1 MTELTCIGCGATFEV
16 ELPDGETVAARWVR
30 ALAKRA
36 PRCDSCADALEREQ
50 DDALERQE
58 RAERISMALVPR
70 KWRGRGLEQLEVRD
84 GQAKAIEAAT
94 YWARTQ
100 RPGGLM
106 LVGDNGRGKSCIAA
120 AACWTRLEQ
129 WPCRFA
135 SVAQAM
141 AALGEE
147 FSGDLR
153 RQAVGVFAGAGAIVL
168 DDVNQ
173 VRASDYGRE
182 QLYAAI
188 DSRYQ
193 AEAPML
199 VTTNLTP
206 SQLGDRYG
214 KTIASRL
221 VEYCRI
227 KEVAGVDHRLQSL
240 PELRA
245 A

>member
-1 MTELTCIGCGATFEV
+1 MTELTCIGCGATFAV
-16 ELPDGETVAARWVR
+16 ELPDGENVGARWAR
-30 ALAKRA
+30 AIAKRA
-36 PRCDSCADALEREQ
+36 SRCDSCAAALEREQ
-50 DDALERQE
+50 LEALERQD
-58 RAERISMALVPR
+58 RAERISTASMPR
-70 KWRGRGLEQLEVRD
+70 KWRGRGLEQLQVLD
-84 GQAKAIEAAT
+84 GQAKAIEAAGA
-94 YWARTQ
+94 WART
-100 RPGGLM
+100 RDAGGLM
-106 LVGDNGRGKSCIAA
+106 LVGDNGVGKTCIAA
-120 AACWTRLEQ
+120 AACWSRLER

-141 AALGEE
+141 ASLGED

-153 RQAVGVFAGAGAIVL
+153 RRAVSVFAGAGAIVL

-206 SQLGDRYG
+206 SELGDRYG
-214 KTIASRL
+214 KAIASRL
-221 VEYCRI
+221 VEYCQI
-227 KEVAGVDHRLQSL
+227 LQVAGGDRRLQSV